1 MANVLI
7 VDLLEASAYLVRS
20 LLRGRG
26 HAASI
31 AVSTA
36 EAHAKL
42 ETGLFDTVV
51 ADLSDANAETLAI
64 VQYANDLL
72 PGMPVVALV
81 RAETEGNIAGVD
93 LFGKFS
99 RPIRGA
105 DVNKSVDRAIQH
117 ALGLGVRRKTPRV
130 DVDFPL
136 TVEWEGSKISARVS
150 DISPK
155 GFAIDAGTEAAEL
168 TSAPRLEFLQGGG
181 RITARLQPQK
191 HPSFSVSGRV
201 AFVDRARRSGG
212 RMIGVVF
219 ENIEA
224 GGTEYLNSLFAVPAE
239 GEAQAVAQAA

>member
-42 ETGLFDTVV
+42 ETGLFDTLV

-64 VQYANDLL
+64 VNYANDLL
-72 PGMPVVALV
+72 PGLPVVGLV
-81 RAETEGNIAGVD
+81 RPETEGGITGVD

-105 DVNKSVDRAIQH
+105 DVNKAVDRAIQH
-117 ALGLGVRRKTPRV
+117 ALGLGTRRKTPRIE
-130 DVDFPL
+130 VDFPL
-136 TVEWEGSKISARVS
+136 TVEWEGSKLTARVS
-150 DISPK
+150 DISPR
-155 GFAIDAGTEAAEL
+155 GFAIDAGSDAADLTAAPKLEL
-168 TSAPRLEFLQGGG
+168 LMGGG
-181 RITARLQPQK
+181 RINARMQPQK
-191 HPSFSVSGRV
+191 HPGFSVTGRV
-201 AFVDRARRSGG
+201 AFVDRGRKSGG

-224 GGTEYLNSLFAVPAE
+224 GGSEYLNALFAVPAE
-239 GEAQAVAQAA
+239 AGAQPAAQAA